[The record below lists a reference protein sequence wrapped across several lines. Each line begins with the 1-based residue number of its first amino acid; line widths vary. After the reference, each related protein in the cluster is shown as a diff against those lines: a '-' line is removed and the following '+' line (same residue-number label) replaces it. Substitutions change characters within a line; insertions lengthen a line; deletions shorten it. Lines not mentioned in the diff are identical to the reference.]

1 MGIEKSKSEHDIS
14 QNSSLKAL
22 ASPCKKQTYVCT
34 MNATG
39 VADNTANGF
48 LTLFLLFCIPATT
61 SAPPPDD
68 SAERAVAAGCL
79 RPSAYGFSS

>member
-1 MGIEKSKSEHDIS
+1 MDD
-14 QNSSLKAL
+14 
-22 ASPCKKQTYVCT
+22 
-34 MNATG
+34 TG
-39 VADNTANGF
+39 VADKTANGF